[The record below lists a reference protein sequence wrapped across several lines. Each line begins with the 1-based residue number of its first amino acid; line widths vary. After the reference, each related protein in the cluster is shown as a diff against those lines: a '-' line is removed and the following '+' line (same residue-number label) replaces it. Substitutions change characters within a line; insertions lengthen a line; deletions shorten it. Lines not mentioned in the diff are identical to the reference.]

1 MDIEELNALKEKEI
15 QEKFLEWIQ
24 NNPSKIAFT
33 PERFQETCYEIFKGG
48 MQSEQ
53 QPTGNQ
59 YTGYL
64 KEGNK
69 TLEKVQKDE
78 PIFVLRAQ
86 DNTAPGIILNWIA
99 KNLDTVDE
107 AKLKEAFQTA
117 LAMRRYSFRRDP
129 T

>member
-1 MDIEELNALKEKEI
+1 MDPVELAQLKEKEI
-15 QEKFLEWIQ
+15 REKFESWLNSDKDVKLTGNVI
-24 NNPSKIAFT
+24 
-33 PERFQETCYEIFKGG
+33 YEVFKEGYLSSG
-48 MQSEQ
+48 S
-53 QPTGNQ
+53 PTGNQ

-69 TLEKVQKDE
+69 TLEKVRQDE

-86 DNTAPGIILNWIA
+86 DNTAPGIILHWIG

-107 AKLKEAFQTA
+107 AKLKEAFQTV
-117 LAMRRYSFRRDP
+117 LAMRRYTERRDP

>member
-1 MDIEELNALKEKEI
+1 MTVEELEALKEKEI
-15 QEKFLEWIQ
+15 QERYEAFLTSESTQEID
-24 NNPSKIAFT
+24 KIIGFD
-33 PERFQETCYEIFKGG
+33 IFKAGYLAN
-48 MQSEQ
+48 EQ
-53 QPTGNQ
+53 PSGNQ

-69 TLEKVQKDE
+69 TLEKVQPNE

-107 AKLKEAFQTA
+107 TKLKEAYQTV

>member
-1 MDIEELNALKEKEI
+1 MTVEELEFLREKEI
-15 QEKFLEWIQ
+15 KEKFD
-24 NNPSKIAFT
+24 AFT
-33 PERFQETCYEIFKGG
+33 KIDASKEGFTAAYEIFKSGYLAA
-48 MQSEQ
+48 E
-53 QPTGNQ
+53 PETGNQ

-69 TLEKVQKDE
+69 TLEKVNKDE

-86 DNTAPGIILNWIA
+86 DNTAPGIVLNWIA
-99 KNLDTVDE
+99 KNLDTVE
-107 AKLKEAFQTA
+107 EFKLKEVYQTV

>member
-1 MDIEELNALKEKEI
+1 MSLEELQDLKEKEI
-15 QEKFLEWIQ
+15 QDKFEEMKAVTTIDGD
-24 NNPSKIAFT
+24 
-33 PERFQETCYEIFKGG
+33 ERPLYYEIFKNGYLAN
-48 MQSEQ
+48 EQ
-53 QPTGNQ
+53 PSGNQ

-69 TLEKVQKDE
+69 TLEKVHKDE

-86 DNTAPGIILNWIA
+86 DNTAPGIILNWVA

-107 AKLKEAFQTA
+107 TKLKEAYQTV